1 MGDTKE
7 GNMQHQQ
14 EWHVV
19 SCKKLSFI
27 IVSSGFSFVLQKLE
41 DSHYSDKPRG
51 NTPPYVELNQ
61 ACGMLGPFVDNLP

>member
-27 IVSSGFSFVLQKLE
+27 IKWILVDPIE
-41 DSHYSDKPRG
+41 TYD
-51 NTPPYVELNQ
+51 
-61 ACGMLGPFVDNLP
+61 MLGPFIRQFSVVRPADPLYKY